1 MIPLREAYYDLQ
13 IFLKADY
20 VFREVRRTTLVNI
33 PVNEQTVLSLIDRTY
48 DTDATVR
55 KVLYG
60 STLPKISPRKLS
72 MFQREFI
79 VRKGLG
85 DREPSVKTAARSL
98 IATWMHVGVH
108 YPIDGHATKRKVEDE
123 VVSMLKLFDLTQ
135 DVAVDALLS
144 IFTTEIAVF
153 NNIEFNGQLVACIFQ
168 LVI

>member
-1 MIPLREAYYDLQ
+1 MIYKM
-13 IFLKADY
+13 LKANCI
-20 VFREVRRTTLVNI
+20 FSEVRRVTLVNI
-33 PVNEQTVLSLIDRTY
+33 PVNEQTVLNLIDRTY
-48 DTDATVR
+48 DTDATIR

-60 STLPKISPRKLS
+60 SILPKLSPRKLS

-85 DREPSVKTAARSL
+85 DREPSVKAAARSL
-98 IATWMHVGVH
+98 IATWMHALQPEVKVDC
-108 YPIDGHATKRKVEDE
+108 PKDGHGTKSTIEDE

-144 IFTTEIAVF
+144 VFTTEIEVF
-153 NNIEFNGQLVACIFQ
+153 NNMEFNGQLVVCIFQ

>member
-1 MIPLREAYYDLQ
+1 MIYK
-13 IFLKADY
+13 FLKADC
-20 VFREVRRTTLVNI
+20 VFSEVRRATLLNI
-33 PVNEQTVLSLIDRTY
+33 PVNEQTVLNLIDRTY
-48 DTDATVR
+48 DTDATIR

-60 STLPKISPRKLS
+60 SILPKISPRKLS

-98 IATWMHVGVH
+98 ITTWMHALKPEVGMD
-108 YPIDGHATKRKVEDE
+108 YPKDGTKSKVEDE

-144 IFTTEIAVF
+144 IFTTEIEVF
-153 NNIEFNGQLVACIFQ
+153 NNMEFDGQLAVCIFQ
-168 LVI
+168 VVI